1 MWISV
6 VENELN
12 MDLEKI
18 WKSVTSELELTLSG
32 GVYKTWFLN
41 TGLVSIE
48 SGVATIYTS
57 NPFVSKT
64 IEERYYSLL
73 KKILDKL
80 TGENL
85 SLVFVVSKKTD
96 KKMLDEEVGPLF
108 AENKTNDVYFEAAK
122 KANLRTDLTFETY
135 AVSSLNQMAYAAA
148 TAVSKNLGSAYNPL
162 FLWGGVGVGKTHAMQ
177 AVGNAVLKKDPKKK
191 VIFCMGEEFMNGIVA
206 AIQNKSTIAF
216 KEKYRSVDLL
226 LVDDVQFLG
235 GKESVQEEF
244 FHTFNAIVRGG
255 GQIVMTCDRPPREI
269 KIEDRLKS
277 RFEAGLIV
285 DIAKPDMEL
294 RAAIIRIKAKQK
306 GVELQME
313 VAQFLASE
321 YDNARAMEGAL
332 STLIASSGS
341 KKLPIS
347 LHLAKEE
354 VGKKEEGVRK
364 SVSPS
369 EVIRVVS
376 DYYGIKIA
384 LIKSEKRDRPISTPR
399 QILMFLLHKKLGLTL
414 MQTAEMLERKDHTTI
429 LHGVGKIEKLMVENM
444 KLAGEVEEI
453 KRKIY
458 G

>member
-1 MWISV
+1 
-6 VENELN
+6 

-18 WKSVTSELELTLSG
+18 WKSVIAELELTLSG

-41 TGLVSIE
+41 TGLESIE
-48 SGVATIYTS
+48 GGVATVYTS

-64 IEERYYSLL
+64 IEERYYALL
-73 KKILDKL
+73 KQFLDKQ

-85 SLVFVVSKKTD
+85 SLVFVVSKKAE

-108 AENKTNDVYFEAAK
+108 GPSFAKASKGEYFEAAK
-122 KANLRTDLTFETY
+122 KASLRTDLTFETY

-148 TAVSKNLGSAYNPL
+148 VAVSKNLGSAYNPL
-162 FLWGGVGVGKTHAMQ
+162 FIWGGVGVGKTHAMQ

-216 KEKYRSVDLL
+216 KEKYRTVDLL

-244 FHTFNAIVRGG
+244 FHTFNVIVRGG
-255 GQIVMTCDRPPREI
+255 GQIVMTCDRKPREI

-294 RAAIIRIKAKQK
+294 RSAIIRIKAKQR
-306 GVELQME
+306 GVELPME

-332 STLIASSGS
+332 AKLMASSES

-347 LHLAKEE
+347 LRLAKDE
-354 VGKKEEGVRK
+354 VGKKEEGVKK
-364 SVSPS
+364 SVSPN

-384 LIKSEKRDRPISTPR
+384 LIKSEKRDRPISMPR

-429 LHGVGKIEKLMVENM
+429 MHGVGKIERLMIENI